1 MFFFSFPGHTEN
13 KFWPIVI
20 PEHYGERCSQ
30 HMFDPYS
37 IIHFGYGIL
46 SYSVFGFL
54 DGDGDDSFFNYDN
67 SRFNFKEDRSPFSR
81 KFQKENDNNNK
92 SSGLGLL
99 TTLIY
104 ATIAEMV
111 EFTEKLMEDPVFRK
125 RIVSIDC
132 FETFSSGIYL

>member
-1 MFFFSFPGHTEN
+1 MKYVLYYVFFSFPGHTEN

-81 KFQKENDNNNK
+81 KFQKENDNNDK

-111 EFTEKLMEDPVFRK
+111 ENSHWIIDRFRQN
-125 RIVSIDC
+125 
-132 FETFSSGIYL
+132 SGRYLT